1 MFEMV
6 IEKAKELAKVD
17 GFKGKD
23 FTINKKKFF
32 VDMDSDGTLFI
43 TMKGKDD
50 WDVLIDG
57 IIL

>member
-32 VDMDSDGTLFI
+32 VDIDSDGTLFI
-43 TMKGKDD
+43 TVKGKDD
-50 WDVLIDG
+50 WDIFAEN